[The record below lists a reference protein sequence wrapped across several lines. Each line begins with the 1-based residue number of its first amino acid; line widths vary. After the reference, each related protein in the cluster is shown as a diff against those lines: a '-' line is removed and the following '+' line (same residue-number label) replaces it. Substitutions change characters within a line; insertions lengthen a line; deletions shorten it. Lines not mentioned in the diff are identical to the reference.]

1 VRKLLGIMLI
11 GAMVS
16 GCATSSIPPEKQKDY
31 AQLDAVASF
40 GGNPLSFIVMVD
52 QETFSCSAFRAAPEV
67 LPGKHA
73 VKVDVCFTN
82 EANLLAPNCHTN
94 FYQLDTKAGMSY
106 KFVNESQIEVYDR
119 FNLKKPLYNL
129 TPSANSVFVTPEEA
143 KQIYDER
150 QKVLAAQMDAQNKV
164 KAAAQLALT
173 ERRKKNVPLVRK
185 IGARVCQERERGMI
199 YVGYVE
205 GLAEEKVQIRYS
217 ESHEKGSTLQARGFQ
232 PTIVWDSPMN
242 VDICE

>member
-1 VRKLLGIMLI
+1 MRKLLGVMLV

-16 GCATSSIPPEKQKDY
+16 GCATSSIPPERLKEY
-31 AQLDAVASF
+31 ALLKPAEKTGGIVDATAIIEVDGKSVW
-40 GGNPLSFIVMVD
+40 NLSGSTED
-52 QETFSCSAFRAAPEV
+52 V
-67 LPGKHA
+67 LPGRHNIHINT
-73 VKVDVCFTN
+73 CFDGAKTCSQRIYSFT
-82 EANLLAPNCHTN
+82 AQAGLKYVFRSPN
-94 FYQLDTKAGMSY
+94 
-106 KFVNESQIEVYDR
+106 QIEVFDR
-119 FNLKKPLYNL
+119 FNLKQPLYNL
-129 TPSANSVFVTPEEA
+129 TQRGGSALFITPEEA
-143 KQIYDER
+143 KQIDDAN
-150 QKVLAAQMDAQNKV
+150 QKVLAAQMDVQNKAQ
-164 KAAAQLALT
+164 AAAQLALT

-217 ESHEKGSTLQARGFQ
+217 ESHAKGSTYQANGFQ